1 MRCEDNPRSG
11 TIARISGLAVLL
23 LAGLL
28 VFRTYAQAPPEG
40 EEMAGPRPAD
50 AIGADAEPAV
60 DDRPAASST
69 TVTPP
74 SGLFDVGNAFSLAIA
89 GGWWMVPIF
98 VLSLLMVTFAIE
110 RGFALRRSRLMPD
123 ALVTQLGQL
132 SGGPGGFDPR
142 QAYRLCQQF
151 PCAAS
156 AVIRAMLVK
165 VGRPHAEVEHAVSEA
180 AEREAERAYANVRWL
195 SLCTGVAP
203 LMGLLGTVWGMIL
216 AFYHTTLLN
225 PGEDRATQLAQGI
238 YVALVTTLAGLMVA
252 IPSAVFAHFYEARI
266 VSLFHEIDEMLFNM
280 MPLVE
285 RYEGR
290 VRFGARTPSDQPGAD
305 ESAPDLPAA
314 PPATSPP
321 PASKA
326 TATAATKGS

>member
-1 MRCEDNPRSG
+1 M
-11 TIARISGLAVLL
+11 ARISGLAVLL

-28 VFRTYAQAPPEG
+28 VFRTYAQAPSEG
-40 EEMAGPRPAD
+40 EETAGPSAT
-50 AIGADAEPAV
+50 AAEAEPAGN
-60 DDRPAASST
+60 DQPAAPTSS
-69 TVTPP
+69 VTPP
-74 SGLFDVGNAFSLAIA
+74 TGLFDVGNAFSLAIA
-89 GGWWMVPIF
+89 GGWWMAPIF

-132 SGGPGGFDPR
+132 SGGQGGFDPR

-203 LMGLLGTVWGMIL
+203 LLGLLGTVWGMIL
-216 AFYHTTLLN
+216 AFYQTTLLN

-290 VRFGARTPSDQPGAD
+290 VRFGARATADQTSGD
-305 ESAPDLPAA
+305 ELPPELPATPTVA
-314 PPATSPP
+314 PPPP
-321 PASKA
+321 VPAGGKE
-326 TATAATKGS
+326 